1 MAISAPV
8 NISEVIDNSKVGRF
22 QIGVF
27 VLCALCLIMDG
38 FDVQAVGYA
47 GPALIRDWQITR
59 AELGR
64 VVGMSNLGV
73 LIGAVFFSMLADK
86 VGRRPV
92 LIGATLFF
100 SAVTFLTGF
109 TTSLP
114 QLLVARFIAGIG
126 MGCILPN
133 ATALIGEYS
142 PRSRRVTLMMNV
154 SVAFT
159 GGAAI
164 SGLVSTLLIPTF
176 GWRSMFYF
184 GGATPLVIGLLM
196 LAWLPESLQFL
207 ALSGRS
213 REIAKWLQR
222 IDPLTSRGTNN
233 VYMVDEQNRKGVPVL
248 HLFRE
253 GRALGTVLLWIINF
267 MNLLNLY
274 FLSNWL
280 ATVFSDAGYSGPAAL
295 LIPTTLQV
303 GGTLGTFGLAWFISK
318 SDFIPVLTTCF
329 ALACISIGLIGQPGL
344 SVAVLFVA
352 VFVAGW
358 CVVGGQP
365 AVNTLAATFY
375 PTALRS
381 SGIGWGLGVGRI
393 GAIIGPVLAGE
404 LLNLKWPA
412 SRLFVAA
419 AVPALIASVV
429 TFSFRWA
436 RIRRDESVI

>member
-1 MAISAPV
+1 
-8 NISEVIDNSKVGRF
+8 
-22 QIGVF
+22 
-27 VLCALCLIMDG
+27 
-38 FDVQAVGYA
+38 
-47 GPALIRDWQITR
+47 
-59 AELGR
+59 
-64 VVGMSNLGV
+64 
-73 LIGAVFFSMLADK
+73 
-86 VGRRPV
+86 
-92 LIGATLFF
+92 
-100 SAVTFLTGF
+100 
-109 TTSLP
+109 
-114 QLLVARFIAGIG
+114 
-126 MGCILPN
+126 
-133 ATALIGEYS
+133 
-142 PRSRRVTLMMNV
+142 MMNV

-164 SGLVSTLLIPTF
+164 SGLVSTLLIPKF

-184 GGATPLVIGLLM
+184 GGATPLVIGVLM
-196 LAWLPESLQFL
+196 LTWLPESLQFL
-207 ALSGRS
+207 ALAGRS
-213 REIAKWLQR
+213 REIAKWLLR
-222 IDPLTSRGTNN
+222 IDPLTQRESTDAY
-233 VYMVDEQNRKGVPVL
+233 VVDEQNRRGVPVL

-253 GRALGTVLLWIINF
+253 GRALGTVLLWTINF

-280 ATVFSDAGYSGPAAL
+280 ATVFNDAGYSGQAAL

-318 SDFIPVLTTCF
+318 LDFVPVLTTCF
-329 ALACISIGLIGQPGL
+329 AVACISIALIGQPGL

-381 SGIGWGLGVGRI
+381 SGIGWGLGIGRI
-393 GAIIGPVLAGE
+393 GAIVGPVLAGE

-412 SRLFVAA
+412 SRLFAAA
-419 AVPALIASVV
+419 AVPALVASIV

-436 RIRRDESVI
+436 RVHGEKSVI